1 MKLTSVF
8 ESQLLEEGLKFG
20 RKEIA
25 LVNKIAREVK
35 LGFEWEYHVD
45 KELLQQSDRDFDE
58 TEVHTLTEKFKKNE
72 IQRQKIEWTSTFI
85 ENQMDSYNVENGT
98 NKLNTIKTRAKIIEK
113 HVDKIVEL
121 EDDFEQI
128 MGTYDTVEEI
138 DDDDDKKVLREY
150 ANSVADMIS
159 TFSII
164 VRMISELEKDDQLD
178 MWVGLIDGGNSRI
191 SKEYDDVRTNSE
203 EFWEWGNKLVKTM
216 RDSTDYEKMME
227 AYDKSGSG
235 FYVELY
241 PTQQWLEYVMS
252 LSGDDGTWDHT
263 IRSHYTFEAV
273 SEWDEQMRTHPEA
286 VLGFDPDTT
295 FRFWDEAHA
304 HLAGDGNAI
313 TNQDYVDYITEVLQD
328 NRNPWGI
335 NSDEIAIVKIEAA
348 LEDGVETIS
357 KPLKLHDGMSLNEQ
371 MFDHIQDV
379 GFTTE
384 ATGLHVN
391 VSLKGMN
398 FKRDNFNP
406 VKMLLLLNPKMLQEF
421 FQLRGYVED
430 QFSGMN
436 FERIF
441 NIAGERNARLQIQH
455 FEELAFKTDK
465 HHQVNFNNFISH
477 TDSVAHQDRIEFR
490 YIGGKD
496 YEHRLKTIEW
506 HIYRMVYLTVVAFS
520 EGFAQKEYLKEV
532 YRILDVYSKEHYNGM
547 TFQEIV
553 EWRKRNPQGQT
564 EELNQYAM
572 VGKRN
577 TLDKKISRK
586 K

>member
-1 MKLTSVF
+1 MKLSSVF
-8 ESQLLEEGLKFG
+8 KPQLLEEGLKFG

-45 KELLQQSDRDFDE
+45 KELLQNTDRDFDE
-58 TEVHTLTEKFKKNE
+58 HEIAALADELKKKE
-72 IQRQKIEWTSTFI
+72 IQHQKVKWTSTFI
-85 ENQMDSYNVENGT
+85 EDQMDAYNVENGT
-98 NKLNTIKTRAKIIEK
+98 NNLDIIKKRGKSVEK
-113 HVDKIVEL
+113 HIDKIVQH

-128 MGTYDTVEEI
+128 MMDYDTAEDL
-138 DDDDDKKVLREY
+138 DDDEKKILREY
-150 ANSVADMIS
+150 VNSIADMS
-159 TFSII
+159 VTFATINRSIDN
-164 VRMISELEKDDQLD
+164 LENEDQLD
-178 MWVGLIDGGNSRI
+178 MWVYLIDGSNRRI
-191 SKEYDDVRTNSE
+191 AEELEDVKTNAQNFYGWSV
-203 EFWEWGNKLVKTM
+203 NLMSTM
-216 RDSTDYEKMME
+216 RDSTDYDKMAE
-227 AYDKSGSG
+227 AYNKGGAG

-241 PTQQWLEYVMS
+241 PTQQWIEYVMS
-252 LSGDDGTWDHT
+252 LSGDDSTWDHT

-273 SEWDEQMRTHPEA
+273 SEWDEQLATNPEA
-286 VLGFDPDTT
+286 MLGLDPDTT
-295 FRFWDEAHA
+295 TEFWDQAHA
-304 HLAGDGNAI
+304 RLSGDGNSI

-328 NRNPWGI
+328 NSNPWGI

-357 KPLKLHDGMSLNEQ
+357 KPLPLKTAMDLNEQ

-421 FQLRGYVED
+421 FGLRGYVED

-455 FEELAFKTDK
+455 FEELAFRTDK
-465 HHQVNFNNFISH
+465 HHQVNFHNFVSH
-477 TDSVAHQDRIEFR
+477 TDAVAHLDRIEFR
-490 YIGGKD
+490 YVGGKD

-520 EGFAQKEYLKEV
+520 EGFAQKEYLKEA

-547 TFQEIV
+547 TFKEIV
-553 EWRKRNPQGQT
+553 EWRKKNPQGQT